1 MAKSKKICTACGEE
15 KAPNAGFYLSR
26 SKLYKFN
33 DGRMPIC
40 KECLSKL
47 FKELQAKYS
56 DEVKALYHLC
66 MLFDIYFDKDL
77 VAKSSNMEKFSSD
90 DNLLKSYMKN
100 VNSLNQY
107 KFKDSMSS
115 DCIVLDD
122 SLINIKVDEV
132 EDICEDNFEYS
143 IPITPKIRRRWGK
156 GYTDEEYEDL
166 EYFYEEYKNN
176 LDHEDDFM
184 KLELI
189 QEMCTIKF
197 IRDKAKRNG
206 DYKTA
211 REYSDLLSKKMADA
225 NLKPSQQKILG
236 EADDDTFGMKL
247 LAYER
252 DKPVPEVL
260 PEYKDV
266 DKFWGYLV
274 KNMIKPFAN
283 ALGLASGEYSIEEG
297 SDNIIVDDKVKD
309 ALKVNHNEN

>member
-77 VAKSSNMEKFSSD
+77 VTKSSNMENFSD
-90 DNLLKSYMKN
+90 EDNLLKSYMKN

-122 SLINIKVDEV
+122 SLINIEKDEV
-132 EDICEDNFEYS
+132 EEDSVIEEISFQVDNKMK
-143 IPITPKIRRRWGK
+143 TRWGASLPVEDYMFLENK
-156 GYTDEEYEDL
+156 YKEFTDVYECRTPAQRLIFEQIAKCLLRGEKALKKDNDVAF
-166 EYFYEEYKNN
+166 EKMNN
-176 LDHEDDFM
+176 MVSKLMTDGNIKPIQEASVAEDDTATWG
-184 KLELI
+184 KWINLI
-189 QEMCTIKF
+189 EQERPI
-197 IRDKAKRNG
+197 
-206 DYKTA
+206 
-211 REYSDLLSKKMADA
+211 
-225 NLKPSQQKILG
+225 G
-236 EADDDTFGMKL
+236 EPCEQF
-247 LAYER
+247 
-252 DKPVPEVL
+252 
-260 PEYKDV
+260 KDV
-266 DKFWGYLV
+266 DKISTYITKWFTRQMQRVFDL
-274 KNMIKPFAN
+274 
-283 ALGLASGEYSIEEG
+283 STGEED
-297 SDNIIVDDKVKD
+297 DN
-309 ALKVNHNEN
+309 

>member
-77 VAKSSNMEKFSSD
+77 VTKSSNMENFSD
-90 DNLLKSYMKN
+90 EDNLLKSYMKN

-122 SLINIKVDEV
+122 SLLENKKEEVEINNKTLFEVTDKMEVRWGASLPIEDYMFLESKYKEFTDVYECRTPAQRLIFEQIAKCLLRGEKALKKDNDVAFEKMNNMVSKLMTDGNIKPIQEASVA
-132 EDICEDNFEYS
+132 EDD
-143 IPITPKIRRRWGK
+143 TATWGK
-156 GYTDEEYEDL
+156 WI
-166 EYFYEEYKNN
+166 N
-176 LDHEDDFM
+176 LIE
-184 KLELI
+184 
-189 QEMCTIKF
+189 QERPI
-197 IRDKAKRNG
+197 
-206 DYKTA
+206 
-211 REYSDLLSKKMADA
+211 
-225 NLKPSQQKILG
+225 G
-236 EADDDTFGMKL
+236 EPCEQF
-247 LAYER
+247 
-252 DKPVPEVL
+252 
-260 PEYKDV
+260 KDV
-266 DKFWGYLV
+266 DKISTYITKWFTRQMQRVFDL
-274 KNMIKPFAN
+274 
-283 ALGLASGEYSIEEG
+283 STGEED
-297 SDNIIVDDKVKD
+297 DN
-309 ALKVNHNEN
+309 

>member
-77 VAKSSNMEKFSSD
+77 VTKSSNMENFSD
-90 DNLLKSYMKN
+90 EDNLLKSYMKN

-122 SLINIKVDEV
+122 SLINIEKDEV
-132 EDICEDNFEYS
+132 EEDSVIEEVSFQVDNKMK
-143 IPITPKIRRRWGK
+143 TRWGASLPVEDYMFLENK
-156 GYTDEEYEDL
+156 YKEFTDVYECRTPAQKLIFEQIAKCLLRGEKALKKDNDVAF
-166 EYFYEEYKNN
+166 EKMNN
-176 LDHEDDFM
+176 MVSKLMTDGNIKPIQEASVAEDDTATWG
-184 KLELI
+184 KWINLI
-189 QEMCTIKF
+189 EQERPI
-197 IRDKAKRNG
+197 
-206 DYKTA
+206 
-211 REYSDLLSKKMADA
+211 
-225 NLKPSQQKILG
+225 G
-236 EADDDTFGMKL
+236 EPCEQF
-247 LAYER
+247 
-252 DKPVPEVL
+252 
-260 PEYKDV
+260 KDV
-266 DKFWGYLV
+266 DKISTYITKWFTRQMQRVFDL
-274 KNMIKPFAN
+274 
-283 ALGLASGEYSIEEG
+283 STGEED
-297 SDNIIVDDKVKD
+297 DN
-309 ALKVNHNEN
+309 

>member
-77 VAKSSNMEKFSSD
+77 VTKSSNMENFSD
-90 DNLLKSYMKN
+90 EDNLLKSYMKN

-122 SLINIKVDEV
+122 SLLENKKEEVEINNKTLFEVTDKMEVRWGASLPIEDYMFLESKYKEFTDVYECRTPAQRLIFEQIAKCLLRGEKALKKDNDVAFEKMNNMVSKLMTDGNIKPIQEASVA
-132 EDICEDNFEYS
+132 EDD
-143 IPITPKIRRRWGK
+143 TATWGK
-156 GYTDEEYEDL
+156 WI
-166 EYFYEEYKNN
+166 N
-176 LDHEDDFM
+176 LIE
-184 KLELI
+184 
-189 QEMCTIKF
+189 QERPI
-197 IRDKAKRNG
+197 
-206 DYKTA
+206 
-211 REYSDLLSKKMADA
+211 
-225 NLKPSQQKILG
+225 G
-236 EADDDTFGMKL
+236 EPCEQF
-247 LAYER
+247 
-252 DKPVPEVL
+252 
-260 PEYKDV
+260 KDV
-266 DKFWGYLV
+266 DKISSYITKWFTRQMQRVFDLSTGDDD
-274 KNMIKPFAN
+274 
-283 ALGLASGEYSIEEG
+283 
-297 SDNIIVDDKVKD
+297 DNQ
-309 ALKVNHNEN
+309 N

>member
-77 VAKSSNMEKFSSD
+77 VAKSSNMEKFSLD

-122 SLINIKVDEV
+122 SLIKEEKENIEEDNEIEEVSFQVDNKMKTRWGASLPVEDYMFLENKYKEFTDVYECRTPAQRLIFEQIAKCLLRGEKALKKDNDVAFEKMNNMVSKLMTDGNIKPIQEASVA
-132 EDICEDNFEYS
+132 EDD
-143 IPITPKIRRRWGK
+143 TATWGK
-156 GYTDEEYEDL
+156 WI
-166 EYFYEEYKNN
+166 N
-176 LDHEDDFM
+176 LIE
-184 KLELI
+184 
-189 QEMCTIKF
+189 QERPI
-197 IRDKAKRNG
+197 
-206 DYKTA
+206 
-211 REYSDLLSKKMADA
+211 
-225 NLKPSQQKILG
+225 G
-236 EADDDTFGMKL
+236 EPCEQF
-247 LAYER
+247 
-252 DKPVPEVL
+252 
-260 PEYKDV
+260 KDV
-266 DKFWGYLV
+266 DKISSYITKWFTRQMQRVFDLSTGDDD
-274 KNMIKPFAN
+274 
-283 ALGLASGEYSIEEG
+283 
-297 SDNIIVDDKVKD
+297 DNQ
-309 ALKVNHNEN
+309 N

>member
-122 SLINIKVDEV
+122 SLLENKKEEVEINNKTLFEVTDKMEVRWGASLPIEDYMFLESKYKEFTDVYECRTPAQRLIFEQIAKCLLRGEKALKKDNDVAFEKMNNMVSKLMTDGNIKPIQEASVA
-132 EDICEDNFEYS
+132 EDD
-143 IPITPKIRRRWGK
+143 TATWGK
-156 GYTDEEYEDL
+156 WI
-166 EYFYEEYKNN
+166 N
-176 LDHEDDFM
+176 LIE
-184 KLELI
+184 
-189 QEMCTIKF
+189 QERPI
-197 IRDKAKRNG
+197 
-206 DYKTA
+206 
-211 REYSDLLSKKMADA
+211 
-225 NLKPSQQKILG
+225 G
-236 EADDDTFGMKL
+236 EPCEQF
-247 LAYER
+247 
-252 DKPVPEVL
+252 
-260 PEYKDV
+260 KDV
-266 DKFWGYLV
+266 DKISTYITKWFTRQMQRVFDL
-274 KNMIKPFAN
+274 
-283 ALGLASGEYSIEEG
+283 STGEED
-297 SDNIIVDDKVKD
+297 DN
-309 ALKVNHNEN
+309 

>member
-122 SLINIKVDEV
+122 SLINIEKDEV
-132 EDICEDNFEYS
+132 EEDSVIEEVSFQVDNKMK
-143 IPITPKIRRRWGK
+143 TRWGASLPVEDYMFLENK
-156 GYTDEEYEDL
+156 YKEFTDVYECRTPAQRLIFEQIAKCLLRGEKALKKDNDVAF
-166 EYFYEEYKNN
+166 EKMNN
-176 LDHEDDFM
+176 MVSKLMTDGNIKPIQEASVAEDDTATWG
-184 KLELI
+184 KWINLI
-189 QEMCTIKF
+189 EQERPI
-197 IRDKAKRNG
+197 
-206 DYKTA
+206 
-211 REYSDLLSKKMADA
+211 
-225 NLKPSQQKILG
+225 G
-236 EADDDTFGMKL
+236 EPCEQF
-247 LAYER
+247 
-252 DKPVPEVL
+252 
-260 PEYKDV
+260 KDV
-266 DKFWGYLV
+266 DKISTYITKWFTRQMQRVFDL
-274 KNMIKPFAN
+274 
-283 ALGLASGEYSIEEG
+283 STGEED
-297 SDNIIVDDKVKD
+297 DN
-309 ALKVNHNEN
+309 

>member
-115 DCIVLDD
+115 DCIILDD
-122 SLINIKVDEV
+122 SLLENKKEEVEINNKTLFEVTDKMEVRWGASLPIEDYMFLESKYKEFTDVYECRTPAQRLIFEQIAKCLLRGEKALKKDNDVAFEKMNNMVSKLMTDGNIKPIQEASVA
-132 EDICEDNFEYS
+132 EDD
-143 IPITPKIRRRWGK
+143 TATWGK
-156 GYTDEEYEDL
+156 WI
-166 EYFYEEYKNN
+166 N
-176 LDHEDDFM
+176 LIE
-184 KLELI
+184 
-189 QEMCTIKF
+189 QERPI
-197 IRDKAKRNG
+197 
-206 DYKTA
+206 
-211 REYSDLLSKKMADA
+211 
-225 NLKPSQQKILG
+225 G
-236 EADDDTFGMKL
+236 EPCEQF
-247 LAYER
+247 
-252 DKPVPEVL
+252 
-260 PEYKDV
+260 KDV
-266 DKFWGYLV
+266 DKISTYITKWFTRQMQRVFDL
-274 KNMIKPFAN
+274 
-283 ALGLASGEYSIEEG
+283 STGEED
-297 SDNIIVDDKVKD
+297 DN
-309 ALKVNHNEN
+309 